1 MTQTFDV
8 IVFGAGISGLSAARE
23 MSRRGL
29 KVAVLER
36 DHPCSHASSAAA
48 GILVSRGVVR
58 SEVAGRM
65 FYTRSLE
72 SYAEWTGML
81 AKESGREVPLRTGDD
96 WCLFCHGGRADRFR
110 QRLEKECDPSRWEE
124 VRELPVGLRDS
135 VSPRLWRIFR
145 FPEERWCVPDDLM
158 RALLGATVAAGARV
172 VGDCGEAA
180 IRDVDGIW
188 RVDTAD
194 ARFEAPVA
202 IAAAGPWTG
211 RILAK
216 LGWDAN
222 LVSVRGQLALVPR
235 LHALDAMVHLEDTFY
250 AVPRG
255 EYTLVGATVEH
266 GEWAESTTEK
276 GLAELQS
283 RVRTRLPR
291 LDLAKATKVWGGLR
305 PRTRDRVP
313 HLGWLEPGRLLVASG
328 HYRSGI
334 SMAPRN
340 GQVVADLVAGG
351 QLPSDAQGLD
361 PLRSSGGYRR
371 IR

>member
-1 MTQTFDV
+1 MPQTFDA
-8 IVFGAGISGLSAARE
+8 IVLGAGISGLSAARE

-29 KVAVLER
+29 NTVVLER
-36 DHPCSHASSAAA
+36 DIPCSHASLAAA

-72 SYAEWTGML
+72 SYADWVRML
-81 AKESGREVPLRTGDD
+81 AEESGHPVPLRAGDD

-110 QRLEKECDPSRWEE
+110 QRLERESDPSRWEE
-124 VRELPVGLRDS
+124 VDELPVGLRGS
-135 VSPRLWRIFR
+135 VSRRPWRIFR
-145 FPEERWCVPDDLM
+145 FPDERWCVPDDLM
-158 RALLGATVAAGARV
+158 RALLGATVSAGALV
-172 VGDCGEAA
+172 VGDCGETH
-180 IRDVDGIW
+180 IRDIDGNW
-188 RVDTAD
+188 QVDTAKGS
-194 ARFEAPVA
+194 FEAPVA

-283 RVRTRLPR
+283 RLRTVFPR
-291 LDLAKATKVWGGLR
+291 LDLAKATKVWAGLR